1 MGNVY
6 LDTSALVKLYI
17 EETGTARVLA
27 AVDAAE
33 GAQVIITDISRVESR
48 SAIRRRERASDVSGT
63 EANQILKQIERDVS
77 SFFVVQPTS
86 SALLEEALRLIDRYP
101 LRAYDAV
108 QLAGCL
114 VVRDSLSGPVTFVC
128 ADAQL
133 CQAAEQEGLTT
144 LNPLV

>member
-1 MGNVY
+1 MVNVY

-77 SFFVVQPTS
+77 SFFLVQPTS

-114 VVRDSLSGPVTFVC
+114 VVRDSLAGPVTFVC

>member
-1 MGNVY
+1 MVSLY

-17 EETGTARVLA
+17 EETGTASVLA
-27 AVDAAE
+27 AVEAAE
-33 GAQVIITDISRVESR
+33 GAQVIIADISRVESR
-48 SAIRRRERASDVSGT
+48 SAVRRRERASDVSGT

-77 SFFVVQPTS
+77 SFFLVQPTS
-86 SALLEEALRLIDRYP
+86 SAVLEEALRLIDRHP
-101 LRAYDAV
+101 LRAYDAL

-114 VVRDSLSGPVTFVC
+114 VIRDSLPGPVTFVC

-144 LNPLV
+144 LNPTE